1 MYNHLFMVY
10 TYTYTVPNKPTKIQI
25 LDFRGF
31 HGGGE
36 A

>member
-1 MYNHLFMVY
+1 VY
-10 TYTYTVPNKPTKIQI
+10 FESQKPFSKLKQPTKIQI
-25 LDFRGF
+25 SDFRGF